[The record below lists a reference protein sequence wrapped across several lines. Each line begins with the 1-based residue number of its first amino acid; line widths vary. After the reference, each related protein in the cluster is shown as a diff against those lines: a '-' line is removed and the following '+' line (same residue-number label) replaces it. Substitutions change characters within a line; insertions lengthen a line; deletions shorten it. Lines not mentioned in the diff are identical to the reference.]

1 MIINREVILVKEEVT
16 YNLDPVPVEG
26 DDAILVENLAWANE
40 GLRMNERPA
49 VRASIGQLQQV
60 YGGMLRTVTFDVEMK
75 GSGVAGTPPE
85 MADLLEACGML
96 ETVVAVTSVTYTP
109 ASTGHKSA
117 TVYYYQDGTLMKLTG
132 CRGSVSFNMEVG
144 AIPKASFTMT
154 GHVSAVTDIAL
165 ASPTYDSIVP
175 APFIN
180 AAFDMGG
187 YSAIIGAWTFDIG
200 NEVSM
205 PPDPAGTDGF
215 GEVRIIKRDVNG
227 SVDPE
232 HQLVATKPFDSDFK
246 AGVVMTLASG
256 AIGGTAGNILNI
268 THPAIYYKDVA
279 PGDREGIRT
288 LEIPYGATE
297 STTDD
302 EVAIAF
308 T

>member
-144 AIPKASFTMT
+144 AI
-154 GHVSAVTDIAL
+154 H
-165 ASPTYDSIVP
+165 
-175 APFIN
+175 
-180 AAFDMGG
+180 
-187 YSAIIGAWTFDIG
+187 SAIIGAWTFYIG